1 MKKVVLDI
9 ETKNTFQQVGKNE
22 PKLLDISLLV
32 VYDYQTDQYFTFL
45 ENELNKL
52 WPLLENTDLIIGYN
66 SDYFDIPILNKYY
79 PGDLTKIKS
88 LDLLEEIRKSL
99 GHKIRL
105 DSVADGTLGIKKS
118 GNGLDAITWYKN
130 GEIEKIKQYCQ
141 QDVKITKEIYEF
153 ALNNKFLRYKILD
166 EIKQFPIET
175 AAWEEKKE
183 TTINLTMPW

>member
-22 PKLLDISLLV
+22 PRLLDISLLV
-32 VYDYQTDQYFTFL
+32 VYDYSTDQYSTFL

-52 WPLLENTDLIIGYN
+52 WPILENTDLIIGYN

-105 DSVADGTLGIKKS
+105 DSVANGTLGISKG

-130 GEIEKIKQYCQ
+130 GEIEKIKKYCQ

-166 EIKQFPIET
+166 ETKQFPIDT
-175 AAWEEKKE
+175 ATWEEKKE